1 MYHIVKE
8 VHVKKKPLW
17 LIDLLFQ
24 ITPSLYRE
32 IGTKEDIERIID
44 NILPLMLGAKVRW
57 YHGKSLLSRIQHIS
71 YTNNSITVRGNRGIA
86 ILSFRIESEQPL
98 SNQEAI

>member
-17 LIDLLFQ
+17 LVDLLFQ

-32 IGTKEDIERIID
+32 IGTKEDIEKRFD
-44 NILPLMLGAKVRW
+44 NILTLMLGAKLDGIMVNPC
-57 YHGKSLLSRIQHIS
+57 YQGFSISAIQIIVLLSGATVDS
-71 YTNNSITVRGNRGIA
+71 Y
-86 ILSFRIESEQPL
+86 PL
-98 SNQEAI
+98 F